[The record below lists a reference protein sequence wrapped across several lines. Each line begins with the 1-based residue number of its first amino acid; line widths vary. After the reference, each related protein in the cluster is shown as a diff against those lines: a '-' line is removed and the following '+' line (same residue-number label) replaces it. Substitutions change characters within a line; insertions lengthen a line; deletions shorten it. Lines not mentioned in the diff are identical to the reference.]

1 MNTYN
6 KISIFAE
13 NATESNTQA
22 ASSTIGYV
30 YPDSAW
36 QNEAGRLTGA
46 KEGIANSIDYNT
58 ALRQS
63 TVIACTLAE
72 ALAERN
78 TESMAYPGMN
88 TYGIGTAYDT
98 AQGTLQDHIVN
109 LAKILNKSN
118 FLMQGEV
125 TTSKIADKNV
135 TAGKI
140 ADNTITAGQLGN
152 ILTTSGNASISAT
165 ANGMTVGITQTSD
178 KGKLN
183 ISLSGNT
190 VTNAD
195 NSKISNLTTN
205 GYLVGVNSTSG
216 YATLKTYAN
225 TKLYSNGSIVLLN
238 NASYV
243 QAPYFNATSDK
254 RRKKDIKKIS
264 DIETIKDIIENT
276 DIVTFKYLD
285 GKDINIGIIAQDVEK
300 NIDGF
305 DLTLKDADGFLMIK
319 ESKLVYVLWQYVKE
333 LKERIEKL
341 EK

>member
-13 NATESNTQA
+13 QATESNTQA
-22 ASSTIGYV
+22 SSSTIGYV

-109 LAKILNKSN
+109 LAKILNKNN
-118 FLMQGEV
+118 FLLQGEV

-183 ISLSGNT
+183 ISLSGDT

-195 NSKISNLTTN
+195 NVNITTANTFYIGGVSNTSGYNSICVNSGVKVQGGSIVVSTTN
-205 GYLVGVNSTSG
+205 GW
-216 YATLKTYAN
+216 
-225 TKLYSNGSIVLLN
+225 I
-238 NASYV
+238 
-243 QAPYFNATSDK
+243 QAPYFTATSDI
-254 RRKKDIKKIS
+254 RRKKDIKKVEDIS
-264 DIETIKDIIENT
+264 TIRDIIETT
-276 DIVTFKYLD
+276 DIITFKYNDSEETNL
-285 GKDINIGIIAQDVEK
+285 GVIAQSIDK
-300 NIDGF
+300 NIDDF
-305 DLTLKDADGFLMIK
+305 NLVEKDKDGYLMIK

-333 LKERIEKL
+333 LNERIEKL

>member
-1 MNTYN
+1 MNSYN

-30 YPDSAW
+30 YPDTAW
-36 QNEAGRLTGA
+36 QGEAGRLTGA

-72 ALAERN
+72 ALADRN
-78 TESMAYPGMN
+78 AESGAYPGMN
-88 TYGIGTAYDT
+88 TYGIGTGYDNT
-98 AQGTLQDHIVN
+98 QGTLQDHIVN
-109 LAKILNKSN
+109 LAKILNKTN

-135 TAGKI
+135 TASKI

-152 ILTTSGNASISAT
+152 ILTTSGNASITAT
-165 ANGMTVGITQTSD
+165 ANGMTVGISQTSN

-183 ISLSGNT
+183 ISFSGNS
-190 VTNAD
+190 VTNANNVNTSTANTFYIGGVSNTSGY
-195 NSKISNLTTN
+195 NSMCVNSGVKVQGGSIVVSTTN
-205 GYLVGVNSTSG
+205 GY
-216 YATLKTYAN
+216 
-225 TKLYSNGSIVLLN
+225 I
-238 NASYV
+238 
-243 QAPYFNATSDK
+243 QAPYFNATSDR
-254 RRKKDIKKIS
+254 RRKKDIKKVK

-276 DIVTFKYLD
+276 DIVTYKY
-285 GKDINIGIIAQDVEK
+285 KDSDATNIGVIAQDIEK
-300 NIDGF
+300 KVDDF
-305 DLTLKDADGFLMIK
+305 DIVMKDANDFLMIK
-319 ESKLVYVLWQYVKE
+319 ESKLVYLLWQYVKE
-333 LKERIEKL
+333 LNERIKKL

>member
-13 NATESNTQA
+13 QATESNTQA
-22 ASSTIGYV
+22 SSSTIGYV

-109 LAKILNKSN
+109 LAKILNKNN
-118 FLMQGEV
+118 FLLQGEV

-183 ISLSGNT
+183 ISLSGDT

-195 NSKISNLTTN
+195 NVNIATANTFYIGGVSNTSGYNSICVNSGVKVQGGSIVVSTTN
-205 GYLVGVNSTSG
+205 GW
-216 YATLKTYAN
+216 
-225 TKLYSNGSIVLLN
+225 I
-238 NASYV
+238 
-243 QAPYFNATSDK
+243 QAPYFTATSDI
-254 RRKKDIKKIS
+254 RRKKDIKKVEDIS
-264 DIETIKDIIENT
+264 TIRDIIETT
-276 DIVTFKYLD
+276 DIITFKYNDSEETNL
-285 GKDINIGIIAQDVEK
+285 GVIAQSIDK
-300 NIDGF
+300 NIDDF
-305 DLTLKDADGFLMIK
+305 NLVEKDKDGYLMIK

-333 LKERIEKL
+333 LNERIEKL

>member
-13 NATESNTQA
+13 QATESNTQA
-22 ASSTIGYV
+22 SSSTIGYV

-36 QNEAGRLTGA
+36 QSEAGRLTGA

-98 AQGTLQDHIVN
+98 TQGTLQDHIVN

-118 FLMQGEV
+118 FLLQGEV

-152 ILTTSGNASISAT
+152 ILTTSGSASISAT
-165 ANGMTVGITQTSD
+165 ANGMTVGITQTSN

-183 ISLSGNT
+183 LSFSGNS
-190 VTNAD
+190 VTNANNVNVATANTFYIGGVSNTSGYNPMYV
-195 NSKISNLTTN
+195 NSGVKVQGGSIVVSTTN
-205 GYLVGVNSTSG
+205 GY
-216 YATLKTYAN
+216 
-225 TKLYSNGSIVLLN
+225 I
-238 NASYV
+238 

-254 RRKKDIKKIS
+254 RRKKDIKKVK
-264 DIETIKDIIENT
+264 DIKTIKDIIENT
-276 DIVTFKYLD
+276 DIVTYKY
-285 GKDINIGIIAQDVEK
+285 KDSDTTNIGVIAQDIEK
-300 NIDGF
+300 KVDDF
-305 DLTLKDADGFLMIK
+305 DIVMKDANDFLMIK
-319 ESKLVYVLWQYVKE
+319 ESKLVYLLWQYVKE
-333 LKERIEKL
+333 LNERIKKL